1 MANEPKK
8 GTGKKPKGSSRRLYT
23 DENPK
28 DTVSVKFS
36 SRQDIVDTLGKAS
49 FKSKPHARQSQI
61 INLIHQRVRAAYG
74 RAKDPAVK
82 KRLKTALD
90 YAEQRKEASKRK
102 TQSMKKEA
110 INESGYDEAW
120 ELLGQPV
127 PEIQKF
133 VKDLGFQNDDAT
145 AKKVGA
151 IIDNVKDKS
160 LEANKIPNLKN
171 LANKGN
177 DAETLKAI
185 KQISGKSDAEEQ
197 YVKLMQARDAGE
209 KRKRDYNVSDLI
221 KSVKSGNYESP
232 VLLQIPSG
240 LYVIGGRT
248 RLYAALALGIPA
260 KVKIIDQ
267 DTFKQKDT
275 KENLFPM
282 KVPTKE
288 NIDPAAQKKHG
299 GKSAPYGS
307 AYELVK
313 ELVLQEIELVK
324 ELKCKY
330 GTYFCPHDKV
340 YKCRK
345 GPKKSRSNE
354 GVHDPMNPGILK
366 KRLGNLSC
374 SKVRAARGKL
384 KDKGT
389 TYAKALQR
397 YLNYHCQ

>member
-102 TQSMKKEA
+102 TQSMKKE
-110 INESGYDEAW
+110 
-120 ELLGQPV
+120 
-127 PEIQKF
+127 
-133 VKDLGFQNDDAT
+133 
-145 AKKVGA
+145 
-151 IIDNVKDKS
+151 
-160 LEANKIPNLKN
+160 
-171 LANKGN
+171 
-177 DAETLKAI
+177 
-185 KQISGKSDAEEQ
+185 
-197 YVKLMQARDAGE
+197 
-209 KRKRDYNVSDLI
+209 
-221 KSVKSGNYESP
+221 
-232 VLLQIPSG
+232 
-240 LYVIGGRT
+240 
-248 RLYAALALGIPA
+248 
-260 KVKIIDQ
+260 
-267 DTFKQKDT
+267 
-275 KENLFPM
+275 
-282 KVPTKE
+282 
-288 NIDPAAQKKHG
+288 NIDPAAQKRYN

-313 ELVLQEIELVK
+313 ELVLQELQLVK

-330 GTYFCPHDKV
+330 GTYFCNHDKV

-397 YLNYHCQ
+397 YLNYHCK

>member
-102 TQSMKKEA
+102 TQSMKKES

-133 VKDLGFQNDDAT
+133 VKDLGFQNDNAT

-151 IIDNVKDKS
+151 IIDNIKDTS
-160 LEANKIPNLKN
+160 LDANKIPDLKN

-177 DAETLKAI
+177 DAKTLEAI
-185 KQISGKSDAEEQ
+185 KRISGKPNAEHQ

-209 KRKRDYNVSDLI
+209 KRNRGYDVSDLI
-221 KSVKSGNYESP
+221 KAVKSGNYEPP
-232 VLLQIPSG
+232 VLLQLPSD

-260 KVKIIDQ
+260 KVKIINQ
-267 DTFKQKDT
+267 DTFKQ
-275 KENLFPM
+275 EEMN
-282 KVPTKE
+282 E
-288 NIDPAAQKKHG
+288 NIDPKSQAKHK

-313 ELVLQEIELVK
+313 ELVLQEINAIK
-324 ELKCKY
+324 ELKCKH

>member
-36 SRQDIVDTLGKAS
+36 SRQDIVDTLNKAS
-49 FKSKPHARQSQI
+49 FKTKSHARQSQI

-102 TQSMKKEA
+102 TQSMKKE
-110 INESGYDEAW
+110 
-120 ELLGQPV
+120 
-127 PEIQKF
+127 
-133 VKDLGFQNDDAT
+133 
-145 AKKVGA
+145 
-151 IIDNVKDKS
+151 
-160 LEANKIPNLKN
+160 
-171 LANKGN
+171 
-177 DAETLKAI
+177 
-185 KQISGKSDAEEQ
+185 
-197 YVKLMQARDAGE
+197 
-209 KRKRDYNVSDLI
+209 
-221 KSVKSGNYESP
+221 
-232 VLLQIPSG
+232 
-240 LYVIGGRT
+240 
-248 RLYAALALGIPA
+248 
-260 KVKIIDQ
+260 
-267 DTFKQKDT
+267 
-275 KENLFPM
+275 
-282 KVPTKE
+282 
-288 NIDPAAQKKHG
+288 NIDPKSQAKHK

-313 ELVLQEIELVK
+313 ELVLQELQLVK

-330 GTYFCPHDKV
+330 GTYFCNHDKV

-354 GVHDPMNPGILK
+354 GVHDPMNPGRLK
-366 KRLGNLSC
+366 KRLVNLSG
-374 SKVRAARGKL
+374 SKVIAARGKL

>member
-145 AKKVGA
+145 AKKVGT
-151 IIDNVKDKS
+151 IIDKI
-160 LEANKIPNLKN
+160 EAETLTVDKIPGLKN

-177 DAETLKAI
+177 DAETLEAI
-185 KQISGKSDAEEQ
+185 KQISGKPDAEQQ

-209 KRKRDYNVSDLI
+209 KRKRDYDVSDLI

-232 VLLQIPSG
+232 VLLQLPSG

-248 RLYAALALGIPA
+248 RLYAALALGISA
-260 KVKIIDQ
+260 KVKIINH
-267 DTFKQKDT
+267 DTFKQKDM
-275 KENLFPM
+275 N
-282 KVPTKE
+282 E
-288 NIDPAAQKKHG
+288 NIDPKSQAKHK

-313 ELVLQEIELVK
+313 ELVLQELQLVK

-330 GTYFCPHDKV
+330 GTYFCNHDKV

>member
-151 IIDNVKDKS
+151 IIDNVKDAS
-160 LEANKIPNLKN
+160 LAANKIPNLKN

-177 DAETLKAI
+177 DAETLEAI
-185 KQISGKSDAEEQ
+185 KQISGKPNAEQQ

-209 KRKRDYNVSDLI
+209 KRKRNYDVSDLI

-232 VLLQIPSG
+232 VLLQLPSG

-248 RLYAALALGIPA
+248 RLYAALALGISA
-260 KVKIIDQ
+260 KVKIINH
-267 DTFKQKDT
+267 DTFKQKAM
-275 KENLFPM
+275 N
-282 KVPTKE
+282 E
-288 NIDPAAQKKHG
+288 NIDPKSQAKHK

-313 ELVLQEIELVK
+313 ELVLQELQLVK

-330 GTYFCPHDKV
+330 GTYFCNHDKV

>member
-133 VKDLGFQNDDAT
+133 VKDLGFQNDDVT
-145 AKKVGA
+145 AKKIGN
-151 IIDNVKDKS
+151 IIDGI
-160 LEANKIPNLKN
+160 EKITPIPADDIPGLKN
-171 LANKGN
+171 LANKSN
-177 DAETLKAI
+177 DPKILKAI
-185 KQISGKSDAEEQ
+185 KQISGKPNAEQQ
-197 YVKLMQARDAGE
+197 YVKLMQDRDAGE
-209 KRKRDYNVSDLI
+209 KRKRDYNVDSLI
-221 KSVKSGNYESP
+221 KAVKSGNYP
-232 VLLQIPSG
+232 PPILLQLPSG

-248 RLYAALALGIPA
+248 RLYAALALGISA
-260 KVKIIDQ
+260 KVKIINH
-267 DTFKQKDT
+267 DTFKQKDM
-275 KENLFPM
+275 N
-282 KVPTKE
+282 E
-288 NIDPAAQKKHG
+288 NIDPKSQAKHK

-313 ELVLQEIELVK
+313 ELVLQELQLVK

-330 GTYFCPHDKV
+330 GTYFCNHDKV

>member
-36 SRQDIVDTLGKAS
+36 SRQDIVDTLNKAS

-151 IIDNVKDKS
+151 IIDKI
-160 LEANKIPNLKN
+160 EAETLTVNKIPGLKN

-177 DAETLKAI
+177 DAETLEAI
-185 KQISGKSDAEEQ
+185 KQISGKPDAEQQ

-209 KRKRDYNVSDLI
+209 KRNRGYDVSDLI

-232 VLLQIPSG
+232 VLLQLPSG

-248 RLYAALALGIPA
+248 RLYAALALGISA
-260 KVKIIDQ
+260 KVKIINH
-267 DTFKQKDT
+267 DTFKQKDM
-275 KENLFPM
+275 N
-282 KVPTKE
+282 E
-288 NIDPAAQKKHG
+288 NIDPKSQAKHK
-299 GKSAPYGS
+299 GKAAPYGS

-313 ELVLQEIELVK
+313 ELVLQELKIIK
-324 ELKCKY
+324 ELKCKH

>member
-1 MANEPKK
+1 MPLGKKADAGDYVKDFTKSKAPQFKGKSKKKRKEMAIAAYLSKKDEAKEPSK

-36 SRQDIVDTLGKAS
+36 SRQDIVDTLSKKS
-49 FKSKPHARQSQI
+49 FKAKPHVRQSQI

-74 RAKDPAVK
+74 RAKNPTVK

-102 TQSMKKEA
+102 TQNMK
-110 INESGYDEAW
+110 
-120 ELLGQPV
+120 
-127 PEIQKF
+127 
-133 VKDLGFQNDDAT
+133 
-145 AKKVGA
+145 
-151 IIDNVKDKS
+151 
-160 LEANKIPNLKN
+160 
-171 LANKGN
+171 
-177 DAETLKAI
+177 
-185 KQISGKSDAEEQ
+185 
-197 YVKLMQARDAGE
+197 
-209 KRKRDYNVSDLI
+209 
-221 KSVKSGNYESP
+221 
-232 VLLQIPSG
+232 
-240 LYVIGGRT
+240 
-248 RLYAALALGIPA
+248 
-260 KVKIIDQ
+260 
-267 DTFKQKDT
+267 
-275 KENLFPM
+275 
-282 KVPTKE
+282 KE
-288 NIDPAAQKKHG
+288 NIDPKSQAKHK

-313 ELVLQEIELVK
+313 ELVLKEIQLVK
-324 ELKCKY
+324 ELNCKH

-345 GPKKSRSNE
+345 RPKNETVITADKLTVLSVIDGKRNLDNELLRKLFDDSVGTFYIYTNEEGEYENTKKISKQDAYKYVDYYNARLKGNSSIEEKLGAELGVLGIESELQFKLGELSADPSTFSSNE

-366 KRLGNLSC
+366 KRLGTLSC

>member
-36 SRQDIVDTLGKAS
+36 SRQDIVDTLNKAS

-145 AKKVGA
+145 AKEIGD
-151 IIDNVKDKS
+151 IIDNVKDTS
-160 LEANKIPNLKN
+160 LAANKISNLKN

-177 DAETLKAI
+177 DAKTLEAI
-185 KQISGKSDAEEQ
+185 KRISGKPNAEQQ

-209 KRKRDYNVSDLI
+209 KRNRGYDVSDLI

-232 VLLQIPSG
+232 VLLQLPSG

-248 RLYAALALGIPA
+248 RLYAALALGISA
-260 KVKIIDQ
+260 KVKIINY
-267 DTFKQKDT
+267 DTFKQKDM
-275 KENLFPM
+275 N
-282 KVPTKE
+282 E
-288 NIDPAAQKKHG
+288 NIDPKSQAKHK

-313 ELVLQEIELVK
+313 ELVIQEINAIK
-324 ELKCKY
+324 ELKCKH

-366 KRLGNLSC
+366 KRLGSLSC

-397 YLNYHCQ
+397 YLNYHCK

>member
-145 AKKVGA
+145 AKKVGT
-151 IIDNVKDKS
+151 IIDKI
-160 LEANKIPNLKN
+160 EAETLTVDKIPGLKN

-177 DAETLKAI
+177 DAETLEAI
-185 KQISGKSDAEEQ
+185 KQISGKPDAEQQ

-209 KRKRDYNVSDLI
+209 KRKRDYDVSDLI

-232 VLLQIPSG
+232 VLLQLPSG

-248 RLYAALALGIPA
+248 RLYAVLALGISA
-260 KVKIIDQ
+260 KVKIINY
-267 DTFKQKDT
+267 DTFKQKDM
-275 KENLFPM
+275 N
-282 KVPTKE
+282 E
-288 NIDPAAQKKHG
+288 NIDPKSQAKHK

-313 ELVLQEIELVK
+313 ELVLQELQLVK

-330 GTYFCPHDKV
+330 GTYFCNHDKV

>member
-151 IIDNVKDKS
+151 VIDKI
-160 LEANKIPNLKN
+160 EAETLTVDKIPGLKN

-177 DAETLKAI
+177 DAETLEAI
-185 KQISGKSDAEEQ
+185 KQISGKPDAEQQ

-209 KRKRDYNVSDLI
+209 KRKRDYDVSDLI

-232 VLLQIPSG
+232 VLLQLPSG

-248 RLYAALALGIPA
+248 RLYAALALGISA
-260 KVKIIDQ
+260 KVKIINH
-267 DTFKQKDT
+267 DTFKQKDM
-275 KENLFPM
+275 N
-282 KVPTKE
+282 E
-288 NIDPAAQKKHG
+288 NIDPKSQAKHKD
-299 GKSAPYGS
+299 KSAPYGS

-313 ELVLQEIELVK
+313 ELVLQELQLVK

-330 GTYFCPHDKV
+330 GTYFCNHDKV

>member
-28 DTVSVKFS
+28 DTISVKFS

-102 TQSMKKEA
+102 TQRMKKEA

-133 VKDLGFQNDDAT
+133 VKEFGFENNDKT
-145 AKKVGA
+145 AKEIGN
-151 IIDNVKDKS
+151 IIDKIEPKTLAV
-160 LEANKIPNLKN
+160 NKIPGLKN
-171 LANKGN
+171 FANKG
-177 DAETLKAI
+177 DDEKILKAV
-185 KQISGKSDAEEQ
+185 KQISGKPDAEQQ

-209 KRKRDYNVSDLI
+209 NRKRNYDVSDLI
-221 KSVKSGNYESP
+221 KSVKSGNYEPP
-232 VLLQIPSG
+232 VLLELPTG

-248 RLYAALALGIPA
+248 RLYAALALGISA
-260 KVKIIDQ
+260 KVKIINQ
-267 DTFKQKDT
+267 DTFKQKDM
-275 KENLFPM
+275 N
-282 KVPTKE
+282 E
-288 NIDPAAQKKHG
+288 NIDPKSQAKHK

-313 ELVLQEIELVK
+313 ELVLQELQLVK

-330 GTYFCPHDKV
+330 GTYFCNHDKV

>member
-82 KRLKTALD
+82 NRLKTALD

-110 INESGYDEAW
+110 INESGYEEAW

-133 VKDLGFQNDDAT
+133 VKDLGFQNDDKT
-145 AKKVGA
+145 AKKIGS
-151 IIDNVKDKS
+151 IIDDI
-160 LEANKIPNLKN
+160 EKITPIPADDIPGLKN
-171 LANKGN
+171 LANKSN

-185 KQISGKSDAEEQ
+185 KQISGEPNAEQQ
-197 YVKLMQARDAGE
+197 YVKLMQDRDAGE
-209 KRKRDYNVSDLI
+209 KRNRGYDVNSLI
-221 KSVKSGNYESP
+221 KAVKSGNYPPP
-232 VLLQIPSG
+232 VLLELPSG

-248 RLYAALALGIPA
+248 RLYAALALGISA
-260 KVKIIDQ
+260 KVKIINH
-267 DTFKQKDT
+267 DTFKQKDM
-275 KENLFPM
+275 N
-282 KVPTKE
+282 E
-288 NIDPAAQKKHG
+288 NIDPKSQAKHK

-313 ELVLQEIELVK
+313 ELVLQELQLVK

-330 GTYFCPHDKV
+330 GTYFCNHDKV